1 MQKFRFTLIELLVV
15 IAIIAILAS
24 MLLPALAK
32 AKEAAVAISCTNNQK
47 NIGLVLIMYAEDND
61 GEIPAYYSAKQ
72 GTWGEV
78 LMDRKIDGPYKKS
91 IYCPAAPAPK
101 DPDSGDIFYTTYG
114 IHYGHDGSTMKFS
127 TRQPKDPNDSYA
139 AKFGFWDK
147 IDNPSELPLFADSLN
162 PASNKQSSALYS
174 IVASGALNLA
184 HRQKANIHF
193 FDGHV
198 ANYNADEAFELGYK
212 TYVRNGVRI
221 DRN

>member
-1 MQKFRFTLIELLVV
+1 M
-15 IAIIAILAS
+15 
-24 MLLPALAK
+24 
-32 AKEAAVAISCTNNQK
+32 
-47 NIGLVLIMYAEDND
+47 
-61 GEIPAYYSAKQ
+61 
-72 GTWGEV
+72 
-78 LMDRKIDGPYKKS
+78 
-91 IYCPAAPAPK
+91 
-101 DPDSGDIFYTTYG
+101 
-114 IHYGHDGSTMKFS
+114 
-127 TRQPKDPNDSYA
+127 
-139 AKFGFWDK
+139 
-147 IDNPSELPLFADSLN
+147 FADSLN